1 MNSPYIIVVAGP
13 NGVGKSTFASRYLQD
28 FPDCAG
34 IVDPDA
40 IARELLHL
48 PEVRRNIAAGRVALE
63 QISDH
68 LENYRS
74 FAIETT
80 LSGKT
85 LASTLERA
93 ARLGYYIAI
102 ALLWVPSVRV
112 TRQRIEMRRRSG
124 RHSIDVEDQ
133 IRRFD
138 RCYINF
144 FTTYRQLCH
153 DWTLFIGIGE
163 GPESLATGQGGLAT
177 A

>member
-1 MNSPYIIVVAGP
+1 MKAPYIIIIAGP
-13 NGVGKSTFASRYLQD
+13 NGVGKSTFANRYLQD
-28 FPDCAG
+28 YPDCAG

-40 IARELLHL
+40 IARQLMHL
-48 PEVRRNIAAGRVALE
+48 PEEQRNIAAGRVALE

-68 LENYRS
+68 LETYRS

-93 ARLGYYIAI
+93 ARRGYYIAI
-102 ALLWVPSVRV
+102 ALLWVPSVRM
-112 TRQRIEMRRRSG
+112 TRQRVEMRHLG
-124 RHSIDVEDQ
+124 GGHDIDVDDQ
-133 IRRFD
+133 FRRFD

-153 DWTLFIGIGE
+153 DWTLYIGIGE
-163 GPESLATGQGGLAT
+163 VPESFATGKGGLPT